1 MCERG
6 HDSSTPPAPSP
17 TSTTSN
23 SDERIRGSAVICHL
37 SLPLPLHISKP
48 FPPPASCLTPAR
60 RAPWRSMK
68 QQSPLVCLCS
78 IPTTSLLHGPA
89 APPRATRWALLLPIS
104 LSVPPTSSSCRRLCT
119 HSYRV
124 RRPSGVRRAF
134 SSNSCLALPSL
145 IETCSRRAWALRDWN
160 WKMNVSQA

>member
-78 IPTTSLLHGPA
+78 IPTTSLLHAPA
-89 APPRATRWALLLPIS
+89 APPRAHAEPCFFLS
-104 LSVPPTSSSCRRLCT
+104 LSLCLLRRHLVVGCPLT
-119 HSYRV
+119 RTVSGG
-124 RRPSGVRRAF
+124 RPGCGGLLARTLAWR
-134 SSNSCLALPSL
+134 CL
-145 IETCSRRAWALRDWN
+145 
-160 WKMNVSQA
+160 V